1 MGHELNSLLFSFFLQ
16 KYMQLLN
23 QFEPKYLKQSRSQS
37 FSLKQ
42 KGKRRPETL
51 LFPSVKGG
59 WKHINMVVHADE
71 YNERPLIEPETR
83 DQIPDNQQAWGPFLE
98 RPGNLS
104 GPKSH
109 FSFNCT

>member
-1 MGHELNSLLFSFFLQ
+1 MKRRIIRLIRVWEIKTKAVKMGHELNSLLFSFFLQ

-83 DQIPDNQQAWGPFLE
+83 DQIPDN
-98 RPGNLS
+98 
-104 GPKSH
+104 
-109 FSFNCT
+109 

>member
-23 QFEPKYLKQSRSQS
+23 QFDAKYLKQSRSQS

-42 KGKRRPETL
+42 KGKRQPETR
-51 LFPSVKGG
+51 LFPQVIREG
-59 WKHINMVVHADE
+59 KHINMVVHADE

-83 DQIPDNQQAWGPFLE
+83 HQIPDN
-98 RPGNLS
+98 
-104 GPKSH
+104 
-109 FSFNCT
+109 